1 MRVYDRNLTGAAAA
15 ETGRTSETHG
25 PDRAGGNSRSVA
37 AGDGDRVELS
47 GSLERLSRAVASDAS
62 GRAAKVQNIA
72 AQYQTGR
79 YQADSVATSRALVNE
94 TLASAVQ

>member
-15 ETGRTSETHG
+15 ETSRTETHG
-25 PDRAGGNSRSVA
+25 PDRADGRSRNVA

-47 GSLERLSRAVASDAS
+47 GSFERISRAVASDAS
-62 GRAAKVQNIA
+62 GRAEKVQQIA
-72 AQYQTGR
+72 SQYESGR

-94 TLASAVQ
+94 TIASSVQ